1 MKIKKVSREKDIK
14 VLFEVIKNSNEYREN
29 SENGLVI
36 LLNGSWGSGKSTFL
50 DDFEQA
56 IIESDNYELFCRY
69 NSYEFDFYETSYI
82 PFFSEIEDR
91 LKLGSD
97 FNKIIKCLGR
107 DAFNFSLCT
116 LYMMINAITKTVNMD
131 LNDIKDNM
139 VDIQDE
145 DYLKNFND
153 FKKCKEEIKRKI
165 KNLCKKKTQI
175 FIIDELDR
183 CKPNFAMET
192 LEIIKHFFDVDNC
205 VFVIAVDKM
214 QLQESAKT
222 IYGQGMD
229 SAKYFSKFFDYQHN
243 LFSLDFYETI
253 DINEIK
259 ELDGIIKQ
267 SAKIFEILNVSTRD
281 SKKIFNEFVNKYKNL
296 GNPDDLWSLE
306 QSIFIIFLLTLKYV
320 DLLFY
325 TELLH
330 GDYVQFSKKIT
341 DITDN
346 KLNNYHNLLNTKIG
360 EEKDTFDS
368 ILRKFTMYLDC
379 FYVDKKRAYY
389 SDSFGG
395 EKYQRENKALISL
408 MNYIPQIELNITY
421 KQTIKRIIN

>member
-165 KNLCKKKTQI
+165 KNICKKKIQI

-281 SKKIFNEFVNKYKNL
+281 SKKIFNEFVIKYKNFTDI
-296 GNPDDLWSLE
+296 NNSWSLE
-306 QSIFIIFLLTLKYV
+306 QSIFMIFLLTLKYI

-325 TELLH
+325 NEILH
-330 GDYVQFSKKIT
+330 GNYPQFSKKLI
-341 DITDN
+341 N
-346 KLNNYHNLLNTKIG
+346 SLESKLNNYHSLLNTKIG
-360 EEKDTFDS
+360 SENETFDS
-368 ILRKFTMYLDC
+368 VLRNLDTYFDC
-379 FYVDKKRAYY
+379 RYVELHRAYY
-389 SDSFGG
+389 SDSFRG
-395 EKYQRENKALISL
+395 EKYQREKNALISL
-408 MNYIPQIELNITY
+408 MNYVPQIEVNLTY